1 MIPNPI
7 TVPLTIAESVQQVA
21 LSVASDIESIALE
34 LATPIQV
41 ITGEHYHGATEFT
54 PSAEQQVIHTEGL
67 FVDDPII
74 IDPIPSNYGLITWD
88 GTKITVS

>member
-7 TVPLTIAESVQQVA
+7 TVPLTIAESAQQVA
-21 LSVASDIESIALE
+21 LAIATDIEQIALGI
-34 LATPIQV
+34 ATPIQV

-74 IDPIPSNYGLITWD
+74 IEPIPNNYGLITWD
-88 GTKITVS
+88 GRTITVS

>member
-21 LSVASDIESIALE
+21 LAIATDIEQIALGI
-34 LATPIQV
+34 ATPIQV

-74 IDPIPSNYGLITWD
+74 IEPIPNNYGLITWD
-88 GTKITVS
+88 GRTITVS